1 MKILVRATN
10 WVGDAIVSIPA
21 LRAIRTRWLDAE
33 ITVLARPGVAD
44 LYSHAGLCDSR
55 IVLPAAGASAGLSR
69 VLGEIRSKR
78 FDRAMLF
85 PNSFHAAWI
94 AWRAGIPE
102 RIGYARDGRSVL
114 LTRAV
119 AVPKAGEIPDHE
131 VNYYLE
137 LLRRVGWIDALP
149 QIDEILLPIAP
160 VAIEK
165 ARERLQAAGARQ
177 GKLRIAFGPG
187 AAYGS
192 AKCWPPERFAELGDR
207 LIADCDAD
215 VVLFGTVSERET
227 TERIAARMRHSP
239 LNFSGQT
246 TIGDLPSLFAA
257 CSLFIGND
265 SGAMHVAAAAGL
277 PVVAIF
283 GPTDPDGT
291 APLSHNRVLV
301 RRTVSCSPCFLRHCP
316 IDHRCM
322 ERIEVDAVYAAA
334 LLALENMNGA

>member
-21 LRAIRTRWLDAE
+21 LRAIQTRWPDAE
-33 ITVLARPGVAD
+33 ITVLARPWVAD
-44 LYSHAGLCDSR
+44 LYANSGLCNSSIVLPPSGASEGNSR
-55 IVLPAAGASAGLSR
+55 IV
-69 VLGEIRSKR
+69 GEIRSKR
-78 FDRAMLF
+78 FDRAILF

-94 AWRAGIPE
+94 VWRAGIPE
-102 RIGYARDGRSVL
+102 RTGYARDGRSFL
-114 LTRAV
+114 LTQAV
-119 AVPKAGEIPDHE
+119 AVPKPGEIPDHE

-137 LLRRVGWIDALP
+137 LLRRAGWIGSLP
-149 QIDEILLPIAP
+149 KIDEILLPIAP
-160 VAIEK
+160 AAVEK
-165 ARERLQAAGARQ
+165 ARERLQGAGARK

-215 VVLFGTVSERET
+215 VILFGTVSERET
-227 TERIAARMRHSP
+227 TERIAARMRHNP
-239 LNFSGQT
+239 VNLSGQT

-291 APLSHNRVLV
+291 APLSRNRVLV

-322 ERIEVDAVYAAA
+322 TRVTAQQVIVVAED
-334 LLALENMNGA
+334 LLKTTR

>member
-21 LRAIRTRWLDAE
+21 LMAVRARWPEAE
-33 ITVLARPGVAD
+33 ITVLARAWVAD
-44 LYSHAGLCDSR
+44 LYSNSGLANSS
-55 IVLPAAGASAGLSR
+55 IVLPVAGASEGHSR
-69 VLGEIRSKR
+69 ALDEIRSRR
-78 FDRAMLF
+78 FDRAILF
-85 PNSFHAAWI
+85 PNSFHAAWV

-102 RIGYARDGRSVL
+102 RIGYARDGRSAL
-114 LTRAV
+114 LTQAV
-119 AVPKAGEIPDHE
+119 AVPKPGEIPDHE
-131 VNYYLE
+131 VYYYLE
-137 LLRRVGWIDALP
+137 LIRRAGWLDALP
-149 QIDEILLPIAP
+149 KIEEIRLPIAP
-160 VAIEK
+160 AAID
-165 ARERLQAAGARQ
+165 AGRERLEAAGARK
-177 GKLRIAFGPG
+177 GKLRVAFGPG

-215 VVLFGTVSERET
+215 VILFGTVSERET

-239 LNFSGQT
+239 VNFSGQT

-291 APLSHNRVLV
+291 APLTRNRMLV
-301 RRTVSCSPCFLRHCP
+301 SRNVSCAPCFLRHCP

-334 LLALENMNGA
+334 LLSLENMNGG

>member
-21 LRAIRTRWLDAE
+21 LRAIRARWLDAE
-33 ITVLARPGVAD
+33 ITVLARPWVAD
-44 LYSHAGLCDSR
+44 LYSNSGLCNSS
-55 IVLPAAGASAGLSR
+55 IVLPAAGASGGLSR
-69 VLGEIRSKR
+69 VLGAIRGKR
-78 FDRAMLF
+78 FDRAILF

-94 AWRAGIPE
+94 AWRSGIPE
-102 RIGYARDGRSVL
+102 RIGYARDGRSFL
-114 LTRAV
+114 LTQAV
-119 AVPKAGEIPDHE
+119 ALPKAGEILDHE
-131 VNYYLE
+131 VYYYLE
-137 LLRRVGWIDALP
+137 LLRRVGWIDSLP

-160 VAIEK
+160 AAIEK
-165 ARERLQAAGARQ
+165 GRERLQAAGARK

-215 VVLFGTVSERET
+215 VILFGTVSERET

-246 TIGDLPSLFAA
+246 TIGDLASLFAA

-277 PVVAIF
+277 PIVAIF

-291 APLSHNRVLV
+291 APLSRNRVVV
-301 RRTVSCSPCFLRHCP
+301 RRAVSCSPCFLRHCP

-334 LLALENMNGA
+334 LLTLENRNGA

>member
-21 LRAIRTRWLDAE
+21 LAAIRTRWPDAE
-33 ITVLARPGVAD
+33 ITVLARPWVAD
-44 LYSHAGLCDSR
+44 LYSNSGLCDSS
-55 IVLPAAGASAGLSR
+55 IVLPAAGAREGHSR
-69 VLGEIRSKR
+69 ALREIRSAR
-78 FDRAMLF
+78 FDRAILF
-85 PNSFHAAWI
+85 PNSFHAAWL
-94 AWRAGIPE
+94 AWWGRIPD
-102 RIGYARDGRSVL
+102 RIGYARDGRTLL
-114 LTRAV
+114 LTQAV
-119 AVPKAGEIPDHE
+119 AVPKPGEIPNHE
-131 VNYYLE
+131 VYYYLE
-137 LLRRVGWIDALP
+137 LVRRAGWIDSLP
-149 QIDEILLPIAP
+149 QIAEIRLPIAP
-160 VAIEK
+160 AAI
-165 ARERLQAAGARQ
+165 ATAHERLEGAGARK

-215 VVLFGTVSERET
+215 VILFGTVSERET

-239 LNFSGQT
+239 VNFSGQT

-291 APLSHNRVLV
+291 APLSRNRILV

-334 LLALENMNGA
+334 LLSLENMNGG

>member
-21 LRAIRTRWLDAE
+21 LRAIRTRWPDSE
-33 ITVLARPGVAD
+33 ITVLARPWVAD
-44 LYSHAGLCDSR
+44 LYANSGLCNSS
-55 IVLPAAGASAGLSR
+55 IVLPAAGASGGHSWA
-69 VLGEIRSKR
+69 LGEIRSNR

-94 AWRAGIPE
+94 AWRARIPE
-102 RIGYARDGRSVL
+102 RIGYARDGRSLL
-114 LTRAV
+114 LTQAV
-119 AVPKAGEIPDHE
+119 AAPKPGEIPDHE

-137 LLRRVGWIDALP
+137 LLRRVGWIDSLP
-149 QIDEILLPIAP
+149 QIDEIRLPIAP
-160 VAIEK
+160 AAIEK
-165 ARERLQAAGARQ
+165 ANDRLQAAGARK
-177 GKLRIAFGPG
+177 GKLRIALGPG

-215 VVLFGTVSERET
+215 VILFGTVSERET
-227 TERIAARMRHSP
+227 TERIAARMRHNP
-239 LNFSGQT
+239 VNFSGQT

-283 GPTDPDGT
+283 GPTDPEGT
-291 APLSHNRVLV
+291 APLSRNRIVV

-322 ERIEVDAVYAAA
+322 QRIEVDAVYAAA
-334 LLALENMNGA
+334 LLSLENMKGA